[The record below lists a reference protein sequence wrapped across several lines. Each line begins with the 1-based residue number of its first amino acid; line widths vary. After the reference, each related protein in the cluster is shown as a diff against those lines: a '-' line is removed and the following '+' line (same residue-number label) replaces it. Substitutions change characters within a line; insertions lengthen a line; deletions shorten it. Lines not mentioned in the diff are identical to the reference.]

1 MSKTQCYSCNEH
13 GHMANQ
19 CKKKFCNCYKV
30 GHLIAGCRRP
40 QNRTNWALRTATAV
54 TPTEPG
60 PASHDTTALAPK
72 LVQQRILST
81 FSAIALTVNN
91 KTSSILY
98 IDSGASNHLTSSA
111 ELTNVKPYTGKLQIH
126 TADGECLPIK
136 TIGDLPHT
144 LPLHHVFLHTS
155 SIVQSYICWSIS

>member
-1 MSKTQCYSCNEH
+1 
-13 GHMANQ
+13 MANQ
-19 CKKKFCNCYKV
+19 CNKQFCNYCKKV
-30 GHLIAGCRRP
+30 GHLIADCRRRP
-40 QNRTNWALRTATAV
+40 QNRTNRALHTTTTDSPVPPLPV
-54 TPTEPG
+54 TPTEPALG
-60 PASHDTTALAPK
+60 SHDTTALIPE
-72 LVQQRILST
+72 LVRQMIQSA
-81 FSAIALTVNN
+81 FSAIGLTGNT
-91 KTSSILY
+91 KTSIWY
-98 IDSGASNHLTSSA
+98 IELGASNHTTYSSA